1 MFRHGWRYL
10 GMVYLMPFGWQYPA
24 FAIKMVRLFARYV
37 RAVKSLMSQFVH
49 LHVHSEYSV
58 VDSLLHIKPLINEV
72 KKAQQSAI
80 ALTDQSNMFALVK
93 FYSAARAQGIKPIL
107 GADVWLEHAEG
118 ECFRLTLLCQNHEG
132 YLNLSKLISQSYL
145 QNQKVHQ
152 LQQIAVIDAAWLHA
166 HHQGLIVL
174 AGRQSDIGQ
183 AIALDNRQLAEQHL
197 QAWMHRFGDRLYL
210 ELVRTGRS
218 EEERFIQMALDLA
231 QGFDV
236 PVVATNDVR
245 FLQRED
251 FEAHEV
257 RCCIHGG
264 YVLDDPNRPKPYSE
278 EQYFRTSEEM
288 IARFADIPE
297 AIENTVHIARRCNLT
312 LELGTYYLPNFPIPQ
327 GMTMDQYF
335 DQVCRAGLD
344 ERLAFLFGH
353 LPAEQQAA
361 KRTEYVARLEFE
373 LNTILQMG
381 FPGYFLIVADFIQW
395 AKNHCIPVGPG
406 RGSGAGSLVAYA
418 LKITDLDPIEYDLL
432 FERFLNPE
440 RVSMPDFDVDFCME
454 RRDEVIDYVS
464 RHYGRDHVSQII
476 TYGTMAAKAVVR
488 DVGRVLG
495 HGYGMVDGVA
505 KLIPN
510 ELGIKLAEALEKEE
524 ELKQRYNNDEDV
536 KTLLDLGLKLE
547 GTVRNVGKHA
557 GGVVIGP
564 KPLEAFCPMYSEA
577 DGRGVVTQLDKNDVE
592 TIGLVKFDFLG
603 LRTLTIIDWALQ
615 AINAGKKPGDE
626 GFIDI
631 ARIPLDDRAVFD
643 LIKTGRTTG
652 VFQLESSGMQ
662 DLIRRLK
669 PDCFEDI
676 IALVALFRPGPLES
690 GMVDNFIARKHGKE
704 VVSYPDAQYQHASLK
719 PILEPTYGIILYQE
733 QVMQIAQVLSGYT
746 LGGADM
752 LRRAMGKKKPEEMA
766 KERGKFEQG
775 AIDNGVDGQL
785 AMKIF
790 DLVEKFAGYGF
801 NKSHSAAYALV
812 SYQSA
817 WLKTHYPAHFMA
829 AQISSDMDNT
839 DKVVHMINECYAMGL
854 KLISPDINRSDI
866 RFKAL
871 DKNTIVYGLGA
882 IKGVGEAALDGV
894 MLDRAQNGPF
904 INLFDFTARSGKK
917 VNRRVLEAL
926 IRAGA
931 CDVLHQNRQAMLSSI
946 SMALHQAEQQQK
958 NADSGQTDLFGDLMS
973 DTQAPDVEL
982 ADVAEMTERQRLKG
996 EKETL
1001 GLYLSGHPIEAYRAE
1016 LKHYVAHNLAQ
1027 LVPNKY
1033 DKRWVAGL
1041 VVGVRNK
1048 NTRSGDK
1055 MGFVTLD
1062 DRSAR
1067 LEAVLRPAVFASA
1080 KDLLQPDT
1088 VVLMYGV
1095 ISEDN
1100 FNGGI
1105 KIDAEQV
1112 VSLAQMRA
1120 KEARALK
1127 LFVESRALDESAQHN
1142 LLSLVNAYRQ
1152 DEGLPLVIEYQNAH
1166 ASAQL
1171 KSSWTIRADDEL
1183 IEVLMSLGWQPQVV
1197 MK

>member
-1 MFRHGWRYL
+1 MN
-10 GMVYLMPFGWQYPA
+10 
-24 FAIKMVRLFARYV
+24 
-37 RAVKSLMSQFVH
+37 QFVH

-58 VDSLLHIKPLINEV
+58 VDSLLHIKALTA
-72 KKAQQSAI
+72 KANTEQQPAI
-80 ALTDQSNMFALVK
+80 ALTDQGNMFALVK
-93 FYSAARAQGIKPIL
+93 FYTAARASGVKPIL
-107 GADVWLEHAEG
+107 GADLLVEQDDG
-118 ECFRLTLLCQNHEG
+118 EVFRVTALCQNQQG

-145 QNQKVHQ
+145 KNQKIWN
-152 LQQIAVIDAAWLHA
+152 LQQVALVNQAWLQQYNA
-166 HHQGLIVL
+166 GLIIL
-174 AGRQSDIGQ
+174 SGGREGDVGR
-183 AIALDNRQLAEQHL
+183 AILAEKPNLVAKRVEWWQ
-197 QAWMHRFGDRLYL
+197 QCFADRYYL
-210 ELVRTGRS
+210 ELVRTNRTD
-218 EEERFIQMALDLA
+218 EERYIQGALEVAERYAL
-231 QGFDV
+231 

-245 FLQRED
+245 FMTRDD

-278 EQYFRTSEEM
+278 EQYYRSSAEM
-288 IARFADIPE
+288 IELFADIPE
-297 AIENTVHIARRCNLT
+297 AIENTLQIARRCSLS
-312 LELGTYYLPNFPIPQ
+312 LELGVPYLPNFPVPQ
-327 GMTMDQYF
+327 GMTTDQYF
-335 DQVCRAGLD
+335 DQFCREGLD

-353 LPAEQQAA
+353 LPAELQAA
-361 KRTEYVARLEFE
+361 KRAEYVARLEFE

-395 AKNHCIPVGPG
+395 AKNNGIPVGPG

-464 RHYGRDHVSQII
+464 QHYGRDHVSQII

-495 HGYGMVDGVA
+495 NSYGMVDGVA

-510 ELGIKLAEALEKEE
+510 ELGIKLGEALEKED

-564 KPLEAFCPMYSEA
+564 KPLDEFCPMYSEA

-592 TIGLVKFDFLG
+592 SIGLVKFDFLG

-615 AINAGKKPGDE
+615 AINAGKKPGDD
-626 GFIDI
+626 GFVDI
-631 ARIPLDDRAVFD
+631 ARIPLVDSAVFD

-669 PDCFEDI
+669 PDRFEDL

-704 VVSYPDAQYQHASLK
+704 KVSYPDVQYQHESLK
-719 PILEPTYGIILYQE
+719 DTLEPTYGIILYQE

-775 AIDNGVDGQL
+775 AIENGVDGQL

-854 KLISPDINRSDI
+854 TIVAPDINRCDI
-866 RFKAL
+866 HFKASD
-871 DKNTIVYGLGA
+871 DKTILYGLGA
-882 IKGVGEAALDGV
+882 IKGVGGAALDGV
-894 MLDRAQNGPF
+894 MADRAANGGF
-904 INLFDFTARSGKK
+904 RDLFDFSARAGKK
-917 VNRRVLEAL
+917 LNRRVMEAL

-931 CDVLHQNRQAMLSSI
+931 MDCLHPNRQAMLSSV
-946 SMALHQAEQQQK
+946 SLALHQAEQQQQ
-958 NADSGQTDLFGDLMS
+958 NADSGQEDLFGSAMADDLNVMP
-973 DTQAPDVEL
+973 TALVEI
-982 ADVAEMTERQRLKG
+982 AEMVERQRLRG

-1001 GLYLSGHPIEAYRAE
+1001 GLYLSGHPIEAYRNE
-1016 LKHYVAHNLAQ
+1016 LKHYVSQSLAQ

-1041 VVGVRNK
+1041 VVGIRTK

-1067 LEAVLRPAVFASA
+1067 LEVVMRPAVLASC
-1080 KDLLQPDT
+1080 KEILQPDAIL
-1088 VVLMYGV
+1088 LMYGV
-1095 ISEDN
+1095 VAEDS

-1105 KIDAEQV
+1105 KLDAEQV
-1112 VSLAQMRA
+1112 VSLAEMRA
-1120 KEARALK
+1120 QQARALK
-1127 LFVESRALDESAQHN
+1127 L
-1142 LLSLVNAYRQ
+1142 YRQ
-1152 DEGLPLVIEYQNAH
+1152 YYALNETVLQELATIITPYKTEVGLPLVIEYRNAQ
-1166 ASAQL
+1166 AKAQL
-1171 KSSWTIRADDEL
+1171 KSNWLIRPEDEL
-1183 IEVLMSLGWQPQVV
+1183 IETLNALEWQAEVV

>member
-1 MFRHGWRYL
+1 MN
-10 GMVYLMPFGWQYPA
+10 
-24 FAIKMVRLFARYV
+24 
-37 RAVKSLMSQFVH
+37 QFVH

-58 VDSLLHIKPLINEV
+58 VDSLLHIKPLTSEV
-72 KKAQQSAI
+72 AAQGQVAL
-80 ALTDQSNMFALVK
+80 ALTDQSSMFALVK
-93 FYSAARAQGIKPIL
+93 FYNAARGAGIKPIL
-107 GADVWLEHAEG
+107 GADLWVEQAENDI
-118 ECFRLTLLCQNHEG
+118 FRITVLCQNQQG
-132 YLNLSKLISQSYL
+132 YLNLSRLISKSYL
-145 QNQKVHQ
+145 TNQKTWQ
-152 LQQIAVIDAAWLHA
+152 LQQIAVIDQAWLA
-166 HHQGLIVL
+166 EMNQGLIVL
-174 AGRQSDIGQ
+174 AGRESDIGQ
-183 AIALDNRQLAEQHL
+183 AVLADKPNLAAKRVDWWQTH
-197 QAWMHRFGDRLYL
+197 FNDRYYL
-210 ELVRTGRS
+210 ELVRTGRDN
-218 EEERFIQMALDLA
+218 EEKFNQGALDVAERYAL
-231 QGFDV
+231 

-245 FLQRED
+245 FLRRED

-257 RCCIHGG
+257 RCCIHDG
-264 YVLDDPNRPKPYSE
+264 YVLDDPNRPKRYSE
-278 EQYFRTSEEM
+278 EQYLRSTEEM
-288 IARFADIPE
+288 VELFSDVPE
-297 AIENTVHIARRCNLT
+297 AIENTLLIAKRCNLA
-312 LELGTYYLPNFPIPQ
+312 LHLGEYFLPNFPIPA
-327 GMTMDQYF
+327 GLTMAQYF
-335 DQVCRAGLD
+335 DQVCREGLD

-353 LPAEQQAA
+353 LSADEQAQ
-361 KRTEYVARLEFE
+361 KRQEYVARLEFE
-373 LNTILQMG
+373 LKTIIDMG

-395 AKNHCIPVGPG
+395 AKNHQIPVGPG
-406 RGSGAGSLVAYA
+406 RGSGAGSLVAYS
-418 LKITDLDPIEYDLL
+418 LKITDLDPIQYDLL

-464 RHYGRDHVSQII
+464 EHYGRDHVSQII

-510 ELGIKLAEALEKEE
+510 ELGIKLKDALEKEE
-524 ELKQRYNNDEDV
+524 DLQNRYRDDEEV

-564 KPLEAFCPMYSEA
+564 KPLDEFCPMYSEA

-615 AINAGKKPGDE
+615 AINQGKQPGDE
-626 GFIDI
+626 GFVDI
-631 ARIPLDDRAVFD
+631 ASIPLADQPVFD

-662 DLIRRLK
+662 DLIRRLQ
-669 PDCFEDI
+669 PDSFEDI

-690 GMVDNFIARKHGKE
+690 GMVDNFIARKHKRE
-704 VVSYPDAQYQHASLK
+704 PVSYPDAQYQHESLK

-775 AIDNGVDGQL
+775 AIANGIDGNL

-839 DKVVHMINECYAMGL
+839 EKVVHMINECYSMNL
-854 KLISPDINRSDI
+854 TLVSPDINRCEI
-866 RFKAL
+866 RFKAT
-871 DKNTIVYGLGA
+871 DDNTILYGLGA
-882 IKGVGEAALDGV
+882 IKGVGEAALEGV
-894 MLDRAQNGPF
+894 IAERNQNGAF
-904 INLFDFTARSGKK
+904 KDLFDFTARAGKK
-917 VNRRVLEAL
+917 VNRRVIEAL
-926 IRAGA
+926 IRSGA
-931 CDVLHQNRQAMLSSI
+931 MDCLNPNRQAMLSSV
-946 SMALHQAEQQQK
+946 SLALHQAEQQQH
-958 NADSGQTDLFGDLMS
+958 NADSGQEDLFGALAMEEPDLTP
-973 DTQAPDVEL
+973 TQLVNVP
-982 ADVAEMTERQRLKG
+982 EMLERHRLKG

-1001 GLYLSGHPIEAYRAE
+1001 GLYLSGHPIEAYRQE
-1016 LKHYVAHNLAQ
+1016 LSHYVSQNLSK

-1041 VVGVRNK
+1041 VVGVRAK
-1048 NTRSGDK
+1048 NTRTGDK

-1062 DRSAR
+1062 DRTAR
-1067 LEAVLRPAVFASA
+1067 LEAVLRPAVFSSV
-1080 KDLLQPDT
+1080 KDLVEPDV
-1088 VVLMYGV
+1088 VVLMYGTV
-1095 ISEDN
+1095 EEDS

-1105 KIDAEQV
+1105 KLTAEQV
-1112 VSLAQMRA
+1112 VSLSEMRA
-1120 KEARALK
+1120 KEARAVK
-1127 LFVESRALDESAQHN
+1127 IYLDSQHHNDN
-1142 LLSLVNAYRQ
+1142 LEQELLAVLMPFKS
-1152 DEGLPLVIEYQNAH
+1152 EIGLPLVIEYQNQYAK
-1166 ASAQL
+1166 AQL
-1171 KSSWTIRADDEL
+1171 KSNWFIRPEDDL
-1183 IEVLMSLGWQPQVV
+1183 IEALSGLGWKPEVV

>member
-1 MFRHGWRYL
+1 MN
-10 GMVYLMPFGWQYPA
+10 
-24 FAIKMVRLFARYV
+24 
-37 RAVKSLMSQFVH
+37 QFVH

-58 VDSLLHIKPLINEV
+58 VDSLLHIKALTA
-72 KKAQQSAI
+72 KAKAEQQPAI
-80 ALTDQSNMFALVK
+80 ALTDQGNMFALVK
-93 FYSAARAQGIKPIL
+93 FYSAARASGVKPIL
-107 GADVWLEHAEG
+107 GADLLVEQEDG
-118 ECFRLTLLCQNHEG
+118 EVFRITALCQNQQG

-145 QNQKVHQ
+145 KNQKIWN
-152 LQQIAVIDAAWLHA
+152 LQQVALVNQAWLQQYNA
-166 HHQGLIVL
+166 GLIIL
-174 AGRQSDIGQ
+174 SGGREGDVGR
-183 AIALDNRQLAEQHL
+183 AILAEKPNLVAKRVEWWQ
-197 QAWMHRFGDRLYL
+197 QYFADRYYL
-210 ELVRTGRS
+210 ELVRTNRTD
-218 EEERFIQMALDLA
+218 EERYIQGAI
-231 QGFDV
+231 DV
-236 PVVATNDVR
+236 AERYGLPVVATNDVR
-245 FLQRED
+245 FMSRDD

-278 EQYFRTSEEM
+278 EQYYRSSAEM
-288 IARFADIPE
+288 IELFADIPE
-297 AIENTVHIARRCNLT
+297 AIENTLQIARRCSLN
-312 LELGTYYLPNFPIPQ
+312 LELGTYYLPNFPVPD

-335 DQVCRAGLD
+335 DQFCREGLD

-353 LPAEQQAA
+353 LPSEQQAE

-395 AKNHCIPVGPG
+395 AKNNGIPVGPG

-464 RHYGRDHVSQII
+464 QHYGRDHVSQII

-495 HGYGMVDGVA
+495 NSYGMVDGVA

-510 ELGIKLAEALEKEE
+510 ELGIKLAEALEKED

-564 KPLEAFCPMYSEA
+564 KPLDEFCPMYSEA

-615 AINAGKKPGDE
+615 AINAGKKPGDD
-626 GFIDI
+626 GFVDI
-631 ARIPLDDRAVFD
+631 ARIPLVDNAVFD

-669 PDCFEDI
+669 PDRFEDL

-690 GMVDNFIARKHGKE
+690 GMVDNFIARKHKKE
-704 VVSYPDAQYQHASLK
+704 PVSYPDAQYQHESLK
-719 PILEPTYGIILYQE
+719 DTLEPTYGIILYQE

-775 AIDNGVDGQL
+775 AINNGVDSQL

-854 KLISPDINRSDI
+854 TIVSPDINRCDI
-866 RFKAL
+866 HFKAA
-871 DKNTIVYGLGA
+871 DEKTILYGLGA
-882 IKGVGEAALDGV
+882 IKGVGGAALDGV
-894 MLDRAQNGPF
+894 IADRSANGDF
-904 INLFDFTARSGKK
+904 RDLFDFSARAGKK
-917 VNRRVLEAL
+917 LNRRVMEAL

-931 CDVLHQNRQAMLSSI
+931 MDCLHSNRQAMLSSV
-946 SMALHQAEQQQK
+946 SLALHQAEQQQQ
-958 NADSGQTDLFGDLMS
+958 NADSGQEDLFGSAMADDM
-973 DTQAPDVEL
+973 DVMPTAL
-982 ADVAEMTERQRLKG
+982 VDIAEMVERQRLRG

-1001 GLYLSGHPIEAYRAE
+1001 GLYLSGHPIEAYRNE
-1016 LKHYVAHNLAQ
+1016 LKHYVSQSLAQ

-1041 VVGVRNK
+1041 VVGIRTK

-1067 LEAVLRPAVFASA
+1067 LEVVMRPAVLASC
-1080 KDLLQPDT
+1080 KEILQPDAIL
-1088 VVLMYGV
+1088 LMYGLV
-1095 ISEDN
+1095 AEDS

-1105 KIDAEQV
+1105 KLDAEQV
-1112 VSLAQMRA
+1112 VSLAEMRA
-1120 KEARALK
+1120 QQARALK
-1127 LFVESRALDESAQHN
+1127 LHRQYYALNEAVLQE
-1142 LLSLVNAYRQ
+1142 LATIITPYKTEV
-1152 DEGLPLVIEYQNAH
+1152 GLPLVIEYRNAQ
-1166 ASAQL
+1166 AKAQL
-1171 KSSWTIRADDEL
+1171 KSNWLIRPEDEL
-1183 IEVLMSLGWQPQVV
+1183 IEVLNALEWHAEVV

>member
-1 MFRHGWRYL
+1 MT
-10 GMVYLMPFGWQYPA
+10 PF
-24 FAIKMVRLFARYV
+24 I
-37 RAVKSLMSQFVH
+37 H
-49 LHVHSEYSV
+49 LHVHSEFSV
-58 VDSLLHIKPLINEV
+58 VDSLLHIKPLVGQV
-72 KKAQQSAI
+72 KTLEQPAL

-93 FYSAARAQGIKPIL
+93 FYSAARGAEIKPIL
-107 GADVWLEHAEG
+107 GADLWVESADG
-118 ECFRLTLLCQNHEG
+118 EIFSITALCQNQQG
-132 YLNLSKLISQSYL
+132 YLNLSRLISKSYL
-145 QNQKVHQ
+145 TNQK
-152 LQQIAVIDAAWLHA
+152 LFNMQQVAVVDQAWLGELNA
-166 HHQGLIVL
+166 GLIIL
-174 AGRQSDIGQ
+174 SGGRGGDVGQ
-183 AIALDNRQLAEQHL
+183 AILAEKPNLTAKRVAWWQQHFP
-197 QAWMHRFGDRLYL
+197 QRYYL
-210 ELVRTGRS
+210 ELVRTGRPD
-218 EEERFIQMALDLA
+218 EERYIHGAVEVAGRYEL
-231 QGFDV
+231 

-245 FLQRED
+245 FMTRED

-257 RCCIHGG
+257 RCCINGG
-264 YVLDDPNRPKPYSE
+264 YVLDDPNRPKNYSE
-278 EQYFRTSEEM
+278 QQYLRSTEEM
-288 IARFADIPE
+288 NVLFADIPE
-297 AIENTVHIARRCNLT
+297 AIENTLHIARRCNLT
-312 LELGTYYLPNFPIPQ
+312 LELGTYYLPNFPIPE
-327 GMTMDQYF
+327 GMTMDQFF
-335 DQVCRAGLD
+335 DLECRKGLD

-353 LPAEQQAA
+353 LSQDEQAQ
-361 KRTEYVARLEFE
+361 KKQEYVARLEFE

-395 AKNHCIPVGPG
+395 GKNHQIPVGPG

-495 HGYGMVDGVA
+495 HGYGMVDSVA

-510 ELGIKLAEALEKEE
+510 ELGIKLKDALEKEE
-524 ELKQRYNNDEDV
+524 DLQQRYRNDEDV

-564 KPLEAFCPMYSEA
+564 KPLDEFCPMYSEA

-615 AINAGKKPGDE
+615 AINAGKQPGDE
-626 GFIDI
+626 GFVDI
-631 ARIPLDDRAVFD
+631 TRIPLGDRAVFE

-704 VVSYPDAQYQHASLK
+704 AVSYPDAQYQHESLK
-719 PILEPTYGIILYQE
+719 EILEPTYGIILYQE

-775 AIDNGVDGQL
+775 AINNGVDGQL

-839 DKVVHMINECYAMGL
+839 EKVVHMINECYSMGL
-854 KLISPDINRSDI
+854 EIVPPDINRCEI
-866 RFKAL
+866 KFKAT
-871 DKNTIVYGLGA
+871 DVKTILYGLGA

-894 MLDRAQNGPF
+894 IAERQAQGVF
-904 INLFDFTARSGKK
+904 RDLFDFAARAGKK
-917 VNRRVLEAL
+917 VNRRVMEAL

-931 CDVLHQNRQAMLSSI
+931 MDCLHTNRQAMLSSV
-946 SMALHQAEQQQK
+946 SLALHQAEQALQNQ
-958 NADSGQTDLFGDLMS
+958 ASGQDDLFGALMADEPDLTPQPGLV
-973 DTQAPDVEL
+973 DI
-982 ADVAEMTERQRLKG
+982 AEMVERQRLKG

-1001 GLYLSGHPIEAYRAE
+1001 GLYLSGHPIEAYREE
-1016 LKHYVAHNLAQ
+1016 LTHYVSHSLAK
-1027 LVPNKY
+1027 LTPNKY

-1041 VVGVRNK
+1041 VVGVRAK
-1048 NTRSGDK
+1048 NTRGGDK

-1062 DRSAR
+1062 DRTAR
-1067 LEAVLRPAVFASA
+1067 LEAVLRPAVFSTV
-1080 KDLLQPDT
+1080 KDLVQPDS
-1088 VVLMYGV
+1088 VLLMYGTV
-1095 ISEDN
+1095 EEDS

-1105 KIDAEQV
+1105 KLSAEQV
-1112 VSLAQMRA
+1112 VTLAEMRIQQ
-1120 KEARALK
+1120 ARALK
-1127 LFVESRALDESAQHN
+1127 ILAMASSFDQQKCQELQALILPYQ
-1142 LLSLVNAYRQ
+1142 V
-1152 DEGLPLVIEYQNAH
+1152 DEGLPLVLEYQNKH
-1166 ASAQL
+1166 AKAQF
-1171 KSSWTIRADDEL
+1171 KSNWSIKPDDEL
-1183 IEVLMSLGWQPQVV
+1183 IELLHSLGWQPQVV
-1197 MK
+1197 MR

>member
-1 MFRHGWRYL
+1 MN
-10 GMVYLMPFGWQYPA
+10 
-24 FAIKMVRLFARYV
+24 
-37 RAVKSLMSQFVH
+37 QFVH

-58 VDSLLHIKPLINEV
+58 VDSLLHIKALTA
-72 KKAQQSAI
+72 KAKAEQQPAI
-80 ALTDQSNMFALVK
+80 ALTDQANMFALVK
-93 FYSAARAQGIKPIL
+93 FYTAARASGVKPIL
-107 GADVWLEHAEG
+107 GADLLVEQEDG
-118 ECFRLTLLCQNHEG
+118 EVFRVTALCQNQQS

-145 QNQKVHQ
+145 KNQKIWN
-152 LQQIAVIDAAWLHA
+152 LQQVALVNQAWLQQYNA
-166 HHQGLIVL
+166 GLIIL
-174 AGRQSDIGQ
+174 SGGRDGDVGR
-183 AIALDNRQLAEQHL
+183 AILAEKPNLVAKRVEWWQQHF
-197 QAWMHRFGDRLYL
+197 ADRYYL
-210 ELVRTGRS
+210 ELVRTNRTD
-218 EEERFIQMALDLA
+218 EERYIQGAI
-231 QGFDV
+231 DV
-236 PVVATNDVR
+236 AERYGLPVVATNDVR
-245 FLQRED
+245 FMSRDD

-278 EQYFRTSEEM
+278 EQYYRSSAEM
-288 IARFADIPE
+288 IELFADIPE
-297 AIENTVHIARRCNLT
+297 AIENTLQIARRCSLN
-312 LELGTYYLPNFPIPQ
+312 LELGTYYLPNFPVPD

-335 DQVCRAGLD
+335 DQFCREGLD

-361 KRTEYVARLEFE
+361 KRSEYVARLEFE

-395 AKNHCIPVGPG
+395 AKNNAIPVGPG

-464 RHYGRDHVSQII
+464 QHYGRDHVSQII

-495 HGYGMVDGVA
+495 NSYGMVDGVA

-510 ELGIKLAEALEKEE
+510 ELGIKLAEALEKED

-564 KPLEAFCPMYSEA
+564 KPLDEFCPMYSEA

-615 AINAGKKPGDE
+615 AINAGKKPGDD
-626 GFIDI
+626 GFVDI
-631 ARIPLDDRAVFD
+631 ARIPLVDNAVFD

-669 PDCFEDI
+669 PDRFEDL

-704 VVSYPDAQYQHASLK
+704 KVSYPDVQYQHESLK
-719 PILEPTYGIILYQE
+719 DTLEPTYGIILYQE

-775 AIDNGVDGQL
+775 AIENGVDGQL

-839 DKVVHMINECYAMGL
+839 EKVVHMINECYAMGL
-854 KLISPDINRSDI
+854 TIVSPDINRCDI
-866 RFKAL
+866 HFKAA
-871 DKNTIVYGLGA
+871 DTKTILYGLGA
-882 IKGVGEAALDGV
+882 IKGVGGAALDGV
-894 MLDRAQNGPF
+894 IADRSANGNF
-904 INLFDFTARSGKK
+904 RDLFDFSARAGKK
-917 VNRRVLEAL
+917 LNRRVMEAL

-931 CDVLHQNRQAMLSSI
+931 MDCLHSNRQAMLSSV
-946 SMALHQAEQQQK
+946 SLALHQAEQQQQ
-958 NADSGQTDLFGDLMS
+958 NADSGQEDLFGSAMADDLNVMPTALV
-973 DTQAPDVEL
+973 DI
-982 ADVAEMTERQRLKG
+982 AEMVERQRLRG

-1001 GLYLSGHPIEAYRAE
+1001 GLYLSGHPIEVYRKE
-1016 LKHYVAHNLAQ
+1016 LKHYVSHNLSQ

-1041 VVGVRNK
+1041 VVGIRTK

-1062 DRSAR
+1062 DRTAR
-1067 LEAVLRPAVFASA
+1067 LEVVMRPAVLASC
-1080 KDLLQPDT
+1080 KDILQPDAI
-1088 VVLMYGV
+1088 LLLYGV
-1095 ISEDN
+1095 VAEDS

-1105 KIDAEQV
+1105 KLDAEQV
-1112 VSLAQMRA
+1112 VSLAEMRA
-1120 KEARALK
+1120 QQARALK
-1127 LFVESRALDESAQHN
+1127 LHRQYHALNDVVLQELDTVITPYKAE
-1142 LLSLVNAYRQ
+1142 V
-1152 DEGLPLVIEYQNAH
+1152 GLPLVIEYRNAQ
-1166 ASAQL
+1166 AKAQL
-1171 KSSWTIRADDEL
+1171 KSNWLIRPEDEL
-1183 IEVLMSLGWQPQVV
+1183 IETLNALEWQAEVV